1 MDGNTMLSEDLAPV
15 VHRTNWDLMRVP
27 MRRIEDHFILYVAD
41 GYHRRYD
48 KDTLP
53 DEIKTKL
60 AMILASAH
68 TVLPDH
74 KLQKLDL
81 YSNTQSLELDDIG
94 WRASESYYCLVLTRP
109 TLMKMRGETY
119 GTDA

>member
-74 KLQKLDL
+74 KLHRLDL
-81 YSNTQSLELDDIG
+81 YHNNQSIELDDIG
-94 WRASESYYCLVLTRP
+94 WRASESYYCMVLTRP

-119 GTDA
+119 GTNA